1 MAENMTDR
9 ESAQEWQ
16 NFAKMDLDSA
26 EFLLKMKP
34 VPTEIICFHCQQ
46 SVEKS
51 LKSILILNAVF
62 PPRRHDLLE
71 LRELCLPFI
80 TDADSI
86 DKALEHLNKYSVRPR
101 YPKEIEI
108 TDAQLRQAV
117 VDARVL
123 FEYSQRFFVSAE
135 TAGE

>member
-26 EFLLKMKP
+26 EFLLQMYP
-34 VPTEIICFHCQQ
+34 IPTEIICYHCQQ
-46 SVEKS
+46 SAEKS
-51 LKSILILNAVF
+51 LKSILVLKSIF
-62 PPRRHDLLE
+62 PPKIHDLME
-71 LRELCLPFI
+71 LRKICLPFI

-86 DKALEHLNKYSVRPR
+86 IKASEHLNKYSVRPR

-108 TDAQLRQAV
+108 TDTQLRQAV
-117 VDARVL
+117 VDARTIL
-123 FEYSQRFFVSAE
+123 EYSQRFFA
-135 TAGE
+135 